1 MIRSINHICRVRYA
15 SLSEVTRLVYSP
27 SGGLAVTA
35 AWQELPISKP
45 PSLTIAEEYS
55 KAGRSFTAT
64 FRAWIQERR
73 LVQDPVIVR
82 LDFNDGQPPILIG
95 SLDHPVRF
103 IEDHSLTQ
111 KNIQF
116 THRFWAYPFRIV
128 DLAGTGIF
136 SPQFTPQFT

>member
-15 SLSEVTRLVYSP
+15 LISEVTRLVYSP
-27 SGGLAVTA
+27 SGGVAVSA
-35 AWQELPISKP
+35 AWQELLLSKP
-45 PSLTIAEEYS
+45 PSLTIAEEYG
-55 KAGRSFTAT
+55 KAGRSFTSS
-64 FRAWIQERR
+64 FRAWLRERR

-95 SLDHPVRF
+95 TVDHPVRF
-103 IEDHSLTQ
+103 TEDHSLTQ
-111 KNIQF
+111 KNLQF

-136 SPQFTPQFT
+136 SPPFTPQFT